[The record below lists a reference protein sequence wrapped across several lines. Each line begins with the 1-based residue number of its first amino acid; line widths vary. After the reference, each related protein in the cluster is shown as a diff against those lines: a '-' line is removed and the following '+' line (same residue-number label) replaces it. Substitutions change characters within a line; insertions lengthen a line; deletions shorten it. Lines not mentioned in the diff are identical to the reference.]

1 MNEIEFL
8 EDIPEKSRT
17 KVACL
22 YNENIFLREQVKSLQ
37 RLVFAQKSER
47 FVGAELILPKESLFN
62 EPEQLISEENK
73 NSIEKEESS
82 NENTKEG
89 KPKPQRKS
97 GGKKPFPENIPRE
110 VKIHDLPENEKICR
124 NDLTPLLPIGEDVV
138 EKLDIIPM
146 TMKVIQHRYLKYACP
161 CCQQNVARAKAE
173 SSLIPGSMAEAGL
186 LAHITT
192 NKYFFSLPLYRQ
204 EALFKQKEI
213 EIPRITMARWMIAC
227 GNAVLPLVNGIKKYI
242 LSQNVV
248 HCDETPVQV
257 LSGTGK
263 KATAKTYMWV
273 LASGLEAY
281 PATVFQYYSNRSN
294 KSANEFL
301 SEFRGYLQVDGYD
314 GYNEIS
320 NHPEVTRVACWA
332 HVRRKFE
339 SAYKDGAKQGASL
352 SEEFLKLIQKL
363 FSIDR
368 KVADYTPEERIKV
381 RQQESKPIVDNIRK
395 LIDENVN
402 KIVPRSKLG
411 IAFGYITNEW
421 PHLLHFLNHG
431 LISLS
436 NNRAE
441 NAIRPFA
448 VGRKN
453 WLFSDTVTGAQASA
467 ALYSLVLSAKE
478 NNLPVEYYLDD
489 VFSKLPLL
497 LKEENPSYES
507 LLPWNWKDP
516 VLSPNISN

>member
-22 YNENIFLREQVKSLQ
+22 FNENIFLREQVRSLQ

-47 FVGAELILPKESLFN
+47 FVGAELILPKETLFN
-62 EPEQLISEENK
+62 EPEKIVSDENK
-73 NSIEKEESS
+73 NSIAKEESS

-89 KPKPQRKS
+89 KPKPQRKN

-110 VKIHDLPENEKICR
+110 VKIHDLSENEKICK

-146 TMKVIQHRYLKYACP
+146 TIKVIQHRYLKYACP
-161 CCQQNVARAKAE
+161 CCKQNVVRAKAE
-173 SSLIPGSMAEAGL
+173 DSIIPGSMAEAGL
-186 LAHITT
+186 LAHVAT

-204 EALFKQKEI
+204 EVLFKEKDI
-213 EIPRITMARWMIAC
+213 DIPRITLARWMIAC
-227 GNAVLPLVNGIKKYI
+227 GNAVLPLINEIKKYI
-242 LSQNVV
+242 LSQNVA

-257 LSGTGK
+257 LSGTWK
-263 KATAKTYMWV
+263 KSTTKTYMWV
-273 LASGLEAY
+273 LASGLEAH
-281 PATVFQYYSNRSN
+281 PATVFQYYSSRSQA
-294 KSANEFL
+294 SANDFL
-301 SEFRGYLQVDGYD
+301 SEFRRYLQVDGYD
-314 GYNEIS
+314 GYNEIC
-320 NHPEVTRVACWA
+320 NYPGVNRVACWA

-339 SAYKDGAKQGASL
+339 SAFKDGAKKGSSL

-363 FSIDR
+363 FSIER
-368 KVADYTPEERIKV
+368 KVADFTPEERV
-381 RQQESKPIVDNIRK
+381 RIRQEESKPIVDNIRN
-395 LIDENVN
+395 LIDENVT
-402 KIVPRSKLG
+402 KIVPHSKLG
-411 IAFGYITNEW
+411 IAFRYISNEW
-421 PHLLHFLNHG
+421 TYLSHFLNYG

-453 WLFSDTVTGAQASA
+453 WLFSDTAAGAEASA

-497 LKEENPSYES
+497 LKEENLSYKS

-516 VLSPNISN
+516 GMLPNISN

>member
-204 EALFKQKEI
+204 EVLFKQKEI
-213 EIPRITMARWMIAC
+213 EIPRITIARWMIAC

-314 GYNEIS
+314 GY
-320 NHPEVTRVACWA
+320 
-332 HVRRKFE
+332 K
-339 SAYKDGAKQGASL
+339 
-352 SEEFLKLIQKL
+352 
-363 FSIDR
+363 
-368 KVADYTPEERIKV
+368 
-381 RQQESKPIVDNIRK
+381 
-395 LIDENVN
+395 
-402 KIVPRSKLG
+402 
-411 IAFGYITNEW
+411 TNC
-421 PHLLHFLNHG
+421 
-431 LISLS
+431 
-436 NNRAE
+436 R
-441 NAIRPFA
+441 
-448 VGRKN
+448 
-453 WLFSDTVTGAQASA
+453 
-467 ALYSLVLSAKE
+467 
-478 NNLPVEYYLDD
+478 
-489 VFSKLPLL
+489 
-497 LKEENPSYES
+497 
-507 LLPWNWKDP
+507 
-516 VLSPNISN
+516 

>member
-8 EDIPEKSRT
+8 EDIPEKSRV

-22 YNENIFLREQVKSLQ
+22 YNENIFLREQVRSLQ

-47 FVGAELILPKESLFN
+47 FIGGEIILPKETLFN
-62 EPEQLISEENK
+62 EPEQILAEYNCNLKENEEYSDDNK
-73 NSIEKEESS
+73 RESTPKT
-82 NENTKEG
+82 TK
-89 KPKPQRKS
+89 KS

-110 VKIHDLPENEKICR
+110 VKIHDLSENEKICK
-124 NDLTPLLPIGEDVV
+124 NDLTPLVPIGEDVV
-138 EKLDIIPM
+138 EKLDIVPM

-161 CCQQNVARAKAE
+161 CCEQNVARAKAE
-173 SSLIPGSMAEAGL
+173 SSIIPGSMAEAGL
-186 LAHITT
+186 LAHIVT

-204 EALFKQKEI
+204 EVLFKQKEI
-213 EIPRITMARWMIAC
+213 DIPRITLARWMIAC
-227 GNAVLPLVNGIKKYI
+227 GNAVLPLIHEIKKYI
-242 LSQNVV
+242 LSQNVA

-263 KATAKTYMWV
+263 KSTEKTYMWV

-281 PATVFQYYSNRSN
+281 PAVVFQYYSNRSQ
-294 KSANEFL
+294 KSANDFL

-314 GYNEIS
+314 GYNQIC
-320 NHPEVTRVACWA
+320 NYPGVTRVACWA

-339 SAYKDGAKQGASL
+339 NAFKDGAKQGASL

-363 FSIDR
+363 FSIER
-368 KVADYTPEERIKV
+368 KVTDFTIEMRIEV
-381 RQQESKPIVDNIRK
+381 RKQESKPIVDNIRK
-395 LIDENVN
+395 LIDENVT

-411 IAFGYITNEW
+411 IAFGYISNEW
-421 PHLLHFLNHG
+421 PHLLHFLNNG

-436 NNRAE
+436 
-441 NAIRPFA
+441 

-453 WLFSDTVTGAQASA
+453 WLFSDTAAGAEASA
-467 ALYSLVLSAKE
+467 ALYSLVVSAKE
-478 NNLPVEYYLDD
+478 NKLPVEYYLDD

-516 VLSPNISN
+516 GMLPNISN